1 MSILIPII
9 AVTVIGLLCGVMLTV
24 ADKFMSVPEDETF
37 VKIRACLP
45 GANCGACGYAGCD
58 GYAHAL
64 AGNSSVKTN
73 LCVPGADAAAAQIAA
88 VLGVEAEDVVEKAA
102 YVGCAGCEGYKDE
115 YQGIQTCAAAN
126 LLFGGNRA
134 CSFGCL
140 GYGDCAKACRFDAI
154 EITGGTAK
162 VNPDKCVGCTACVH
176 VCPQELPIIVPY
188 KGAKLVPCASQD
200 DPETRKKLCWVSCI
214 GCGDCAANCPDE
226 LIHMENGRA
235 VITPDRCED
244 CNICSYVCPNG
255 VITAREMP
263 EYTYVQVRAMAA
275 QKGGAAK

>member
-9 AVTVIGLLCGVMLTV
+9 AVTVIGLLCSVMLTV

-140 GYGDCAKACRFDAI
+140 GYGDCAKACQRNAI
-154 EITGGTAK
+154 CIEGGKAHIQS
-162 VNPDKCVGCTACVH
+162 NLCVGCGLCAKACPNHLIRV
-176 VCPQELPIIVPY
+176 VPDTVKTIVRCSNTD
-188 KGAKLVPCASQD
+188 KGAL
-200 DPETRKKLCWVSCI
+200 TRKACSHGCI
-214 GCGDCAANCPDE
+214 GCKKCEKECPAGAIAVVNNC
-226 LIHMENGRA
+226 A
-235 VITPDRCED
+235 VIDHEKCTGCGHCVE
-244 CNICSYVCPNG
+244 ICTTGCL
-255 VITAREMP
+255 TAVDL
-263 EYTYVQVRAMAA
+263 TNATKCA
-275 QKGGAAK
+275 G